1 MLVCNRLGVVV
12 QVCRNEEQ
20 IVAKLQELELDD
32 LLVQTLRKQA
42 LQLLEGMESTA
53 VTADILLSRSLSLSL
68 SRYISFCQFCMKTE
82 NFFLTLKEV
91 AIAIHG

>member
-53 VTADILLSRSLSLSL
+53 VTADILLSRSLSLS
-68 SRYISFCQFCMKTE
+68 RYISFCQFCMKTE